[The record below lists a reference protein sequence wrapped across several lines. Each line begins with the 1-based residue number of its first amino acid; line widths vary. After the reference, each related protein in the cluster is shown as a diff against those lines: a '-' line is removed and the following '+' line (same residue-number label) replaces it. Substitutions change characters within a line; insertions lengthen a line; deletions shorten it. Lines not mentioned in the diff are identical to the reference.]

1 MPQAMFSFLGLNLKD
16 QVEDQVVGQVNQAQY
31 FFANFYQEKQSYRD
45 DQVDQLWSGGQG
57 DQEDK
62 QSKMEK
68 PILQWVYGRVEQVAQ
83 ADDADADD
91 GGEDGAQ
98 AHPPVSLWKSSW
110 LSCWLLSL
118 LLMDKKM

>member
-45 DQVDQLWSGGQG
+45 DQVDQRWSGGQG

-62 QSKMEK
+62 
-68 PILQWVYGRVEQVAQ
+68 
-83 ADDADADD
+83 
-91 GGEDGAQ
+91 
-98 AHPPVSLWKSSW
+98 
-110 LSCWLLSL
+110 
-118 LLMDKKM
+118 

>member
-1 MPQAMFSFLGLNLKD
+1 
-16 QVEDQVVGQVNQAQY
+16 
-31 FFANFYQEKQSYRD
+31 
-45 DQVDQLWSGGQG
+45 
-57 DQEDK
+57 
-62 QSKMEK
+62 MEK

-91 GGEDGAQ
+91 GGEDAAQ

-118 LLMDKKM
+118 LLIERKMYPPMNSWITLQSAERH